1 MRAIYQGRIY
11 IVDDEPAG
19 DGRLWWALSGRRS
32 LVPLA
37 VEEKV
42 LKALKAGAAEARL

>member
-1 MRAIYQGRIY
+1 MRAYYHGSIY

-19 DGRLWWALSGRRS
+19 DGRLWWTLSGRRS

-37 VEEKV
+37 VEERV
-42 LKALKAGAAEARL
+42 LRALKAGAAEVRL